1 MAEEHSPEQ
10 TADLLRQ
17 NMVKYLPYLR
27 EAQKRMWITIG
38 IFIIGGTLGF
48 FGNQQILG
56 FVMKRLNL
64 VGINLVFTSPTQ
76 FIDLAFQT
84 GFIVGALLAI
94 PYLIY
99 CVLSFV
105 LPALRKKERGIILSL
120 LPLSLALTVIGFAF
134 GVWIQQFVITIYS
147 QTTTSFNISNMWDVG
162 RFFSQ
167 FVLMGLSMA
176 LVFQLPIVLSILL
189 RLGVIKRS
197 VLTSRRRIVYAAI
210 IIFATILPPTDILS
224 LTLIVLPLV
233 FLFEGA
239 LLLNK

>member
-120 LPLSLALTVIGFAF
+120 LPISGAGSMVRVRLWLIFSK
-134 GVWIQQFVITIYS
+134 
-147 QTTTSFNISNMWDVG
+147 TTRNMTSFVSKANSTPRKYFSSFTTRKIPVRISVK
-162 RFFSQ
+162 
-167 FVLMGLSMA
+167 FVARPFLIRLNVSS
-176 LVFQLPIVLSILL
+176 LP
-189 RLGVIKRS
+189 
-197 VLTSRRRIVYAAI
+197 
-210 IIFATILPPTDILS
+210 
-224 LTLIVLPLV
+224 
-233 FLFEGA
+233 
-239 LLLNK
+239 